1 MATIA
6 KGMITLSSVNDAF
19 SVSLNPNSCVIN
31 ADWDGSNPRLDNAY
45 TDIRVY
51 RGDVAV
57 EFSQPVILGYSN
69 NAVTASVTK
78 IDNQTWRIKFATIDT
93 SSLNGKVNL
102 KIVVGSEFATTVSF
116 GYTVV
121 RETSMLDWIL
131 DWEGREK
138 TEIAGEHII
147 TPKIFV
153 GKSENGGQLT
163 GTYIGPAFDGSG
175 RTGVFGYSAGVE
187 IFHLDNT
194 GGMIGGWQITTGGI
208 TTADGNLKI
217 LSEGSII
224 SVPGDTLAWELKKD
238 GSATFAKGNVKF
250 SANGDAEFTGK
261 ITSKSGSIG
270 GWNIT
275 QNQLY
280 SNRVIIDSNEG
291 IIGINA
297 SQYQQL
303 NAVTGDLAFPE
314 TPTGGVKMWYSSA
327 NDFGFAGWST
337 SKLVF
342 QLGSVNQIA
351 SWKFDDTSLWL
362 GTKNNTARQNTV
374 DANSITLG
382 TSGLRGQNWYID
394 TDGEISFVGGLIHFT
409 ANGGTICGWTLTA
422 DHLAAGKSAL
432 VSATGY
438 VGLYLS
444 HTALP
449 EAVSSYETH
458 IRQNGGIYL
467 TNGSAGP
474 YLRGNTSDGKM
485 VFQLCSSVSYIGGW
499 NFSNSCLFTG
509 AAPTDAGAFATQGN
523 ITLSPDGLR
532 GYKFRLEANGSGAI
546 AGGNISWNE
555 AGDITFVGTKMKW
568 AGTNT
573 TIIDAN
579 GIFTGKIS
587 ADNITAGTI
596 STASIKCE
604 GKWALNTDGSGY
616 LASQNIK
623 WKADG
628 ELTISGNITATT
640 GKIGAW
646 IIDSQK
652 RLASEDGQITL
663 DATYHQITLTTDE
676 VSSSSESQMSG
687 FYGFGSKITLSTSKG
702 TVTTA
707 LARTSYTDYAN
718 QTHSAPS
725 TGTSYIS
732 PQGIFANLAGI
743 QAAAGRL
750 GVYHRAAIVGLGYA
764 NFNKDTWEF
773 GQEMTAVTGVYG
785 RSSNSG
791 TAPAYGG
798 YFYNLKTCGLILNR
812 IFISDSSQATTQLS
826 SSDVFVFGICNK
838 GVSKTIYLPND
849 GIEGRIVM
857 VKQMGAGVVRVDTS
871 GGQTL
876 YDGNSENDYYDVPEG
891 YMGIFVFGIWNKGS
905 VTTQIWSV
913 NLIKF

>member
-57 EFSQPVILGYSN
+57 EFSQPAIFGYSN

-102 KIVVGSEFATTVSF
+102 KIVVGTEFATTVSF

-194 GGMIGGWQITTGGI
+194 GGMIGGWLITTGGI
-208 TTADGNLKI
+208 QTADGNLKI

-224 SVPGDTLAWELKKD
+224 SAPGGTLAWELKKD

-250 SANGDAEFTGK
+250 SANGDAEFAGK

-275 QNQLY
+275 HNQLN
-280 SNRVIIDSNEG
+280 SNRVIIDSKEG
-291 IIGINA
+291 FIGINA
-297 SQYQQL
+297 SPLQAL
-303 NAVTGDLAFPE
+303 DAFTGDLVFPDI
-314 TPTGGVKMWYSSA
+314 PDGGVKMWYYSA

-342 QLGSVNQIA
+342 QLGSINKIA
-351 SWKFDDTSLWL
+351 GWKFDDTSLWL
-362 GTKNNTARQNTV
+362 GAKNNTARQNTIN
-374 DANSITLG
+374 ANSITIG
-382 TSGLRGQNWYID
+382 TSGLRGKNWYID
-394 TDGEISFVGGLIHFT
+394 TDGEISFVNGLIHFT

-444 HTALP
+444 DTALP

-467 TNGSAGP
+467 TNGPAGP

-485 VFQLCSSVSYIGGW
+485 IFQLCSSVSYIGGW

-509 AAPTDAGAFATQGN
+509 ATPTDAGAFATQGN

-604 GKWALNTDGSGY
+604 DKWALNTNGSGY
-616 LASQNIK
+616 LAAGNISWASDGSGSLAGGK
-623 WKADG
+623 IAWQADG
-628 ELTISGNITATT
+628 ILRMTGWVQPTILEITDSNIHQYMIFTDSYSYFDISKTGCLIYIKANLSSQGEHANTIWLPSVPGYLFPDTNDGFNKTRTLLGATFSLYNFSTEEITFVSWDYTLKQADLRSWTVKPGHFVVLTCGMSTYTTSDSKEPLELIGWHGVT
-640 GKIGAW
+640 GKTW
-646 IIDSQK
+646 
-652 RLASEDGQITL
+652 
-663 DATYHQITLTTDE
+663 
-676 VSSSSESQMSG
+676 
-687 FYGFGSKITLSTSKG
+687 
-702 TVTTA
+702 
-707 LARTSYTDYAN
+707 
-718 QTHSAPS
+718 
-725 TGTSYIS
+725 IS
-732 PQGIFANLAGI
+732 PI
-743 QAAAGRL
+743 QL
-750 GVYHRAAIVGLGYA
+750 
-764 NFNKDTWEF
+764 
-773 GQEMTAVTGVYG
+773 
-785 RSSNSG
+785 
-791 TAPAYGG
+791 
-798 YFYNLKTCGLILNR
+798 
-812 IFISDSSQATTQLS
+812 
-826 SSDVFVFGICNK
+826 
-838 GVSKTIYLPND
+838 
-849 GIEGRIVM
+849 
-857 VKQMGAGVVRVDTS
+857 
-871 GGQTL
+871 
-876 YDGNSENDYYDVPEG
+876 
-891 YMGIFVFGIWNKGS
+891 
-905 VTTQIWSV
+905 
-913 NLIKF
+913 

>member
-102 KIVVGSEFATTVSF
+102 KIVVGTEFATTVSF

-131 DWEGREK
+131 DWEGRAK

-175 RTGVFGYSAGVE
+175 RIGAFGYSAGAE

-194 GGMIGGWQITTGGI
+194 GGMIGGWLITTGGI

-224 SVPGDTLAWELKKD
+224 SAPGGTLAWELKKD

-250 SANGDAEFTGK
+250 SANGDAEFAGK

-275 QNQLY
+275 EHQLTG
-280 SNRVIIDSNEG
+280 NRVIIDSEQG
-291 IIGINA
+291 FIGINA
-297 SQYQQL
+297 SQSQQV
-303 NAVTGDLAFPE
+303 NASTGELVFPE
-314 TPTGGVKMWYSSA
+314 TPSGGVKMWYSSA
-327 NDFGFAGWST
+327 NDFGFAGWSL
-337 SKLVF
+337 SNLVF
-342 QLGSVNQIA
+342 QLGSINQIA
-351 SWKFDDTSLWL
+351 GWKFDDTSLWL

-382 TSGLRGQNWYID
+382 TSGLRGHNWYID
-394 TDGEISFVGGLIHFT
+394 TDGEISFVNGLIHFT

-432 VSATGY
+432 VSATEY

-604 GKWALNTDGSGY
+604 DKWALNTNGSGY
-616 LASQNIK
+616 LASGNIS
-623 WKADG
+623 WAADG
-628 ELTISGNITATT
+628 SGSLAGGKIAWQADGILRMAGWVQPTILEITDSNIHQYMIFTDSWSYFDISKTGRLIYMKANLSSQGEDANTIWLPSVPGYLFPDTNDGFNETRTLLGATFSLYNFSTEEIAFVSFDYTLEQAELRTWIVKPGHFVVLTCGMTTYTPSDGKEPMELIGWHGVT
-640 GKIGAW
+640 GKAW
-646 IIDSQK
+646 I
-652 RLASEDGQITL
+652 
-663 DATYHQITLTTDE
+663 
-676 VSSSSESQMSG
+676 
-687 FYGFGSKITLSTSKG
+687 
-702 TVTTA
+702 
-707 LARTSYTDYAN
+707 
-718 QTHSAPS
+718 
-725 TGTSYIS
+725 S
-732 PQGIFANLAGI
+732 P
-743 QAAAGRL
+743 
-750 GVYHRAAIVGLGYA
+750 
-764 NFNKDTWEF
+764 
-773 GQEMTAVTGVYG
+773 
-785 RSSNSG
+785 
-791 TAPAYGG
+791 
-798 YFYNLKTCGLILNR
+798 YN
-812 IFISDSSQATTQLS
+812 
-826 SSDVFVFGICNK
+826 
-838 GVSKTIYLPND
+838 
-849 GIEGRIVM
+849 
-857 VKQMGAGVVRVDTS
+857 
-871 GGQTL
+871 
-876 YDGNSENDYYDVPEG
+876 
-891 YMGIFVFGIWNKGS
+891 
-905 VTTQIWSV
+905 
-913 NLIKF
+913 

>member
-102 KIVVGSEFATTVSF
+102 KIVVGTEFATTVSF

-131 DWEGREK
+131 DWEGRAK

-224 SVPGDTLAWELKKD
+224 SAPSGTLAWELKKD

-275 QNQLY
+275 QNQLN

-297 SQYQQL
+297 SQFQQL
-303 NAVTGDLAFPE
+303 NVITGDFVFPE
-314 TPTGGVKMWYSSA
+314 TPTDGVKMWYSSA

-351 SWKFDDTSLWL
+351 GWKFDDTSLWL
-362 GTKNNTARQNTV
+362 GAKNNTARQNTIN
-374 DANSITLG
+374 ANSITIG
-382 TSGLRGQNWYID
+382 TSGLRGKNWYID
-394 TDGEISFVGGLIHFT
+394 TDGEISFVNGLIHFT

-444 HTALP
+444 YTALP

-467 TNGSAGP
+467 TNGPAGP

-616 LASQNIK
+616 LAANNIS
-623 WKADG
+623 WLADG
-628 ELTISGNITATT
+628 TLSVKGHIEANSGVIGGFKITDSGIFSQETNYYTGDVKNGAFSMFSQGSSAFLCFHDDGRWAGIGLNCSPAAGTPTVARFESYYTDSIFPGWNTNIALYLRAENGGHNFAYLGKGNGVLNGFIAGVKLSKYVMTAANTIYQGFIKPSENNKWLLKATADDCGMQLPKVSEVRSAIGMGTNDAWAIEFEIFADIESKNFNIY
-640 GKIGAW
+640 GKYLRVIGDSPNQSMPWCHDGDPLLINQNGAR
-646 IIDSQK
+646 IDS
-652 RLASEDGQITL
+652 I
-663 DATYHQITLTTDE
+663 
-676 VSSSSESQMSG
+676 
-687 FYGFGSKITLSTSKG
+687 
-702 TVTTA
+702 A
-707 LARTSYTDYAN
+707 LAAGDSVRIMLIYDPEQTKSETSSATMNGKKVNVTWSYKYTA
-718 QTHSAPS
+718 
-725 TGTSYIS
+725 
-732 PQGIFANLAGI
+732 
-743 QAAAGRL
+743 
-750 GVYHRAAIVGLGYA
+750 
-764 NFNKDTWEF
+764 
-773 GQEMTAVTGVYG
+773 
-785 RSSNSG
+785 
-791 TAPAYGG
+791 
-798 YFYNLKTCGLILNR
+798 
-812 IFISDSSQATTQLS
+812 
-826 SSDVFVFGICNK
+826 
-838 GVSKTIYLPND
+838 
-849 GIEGRIVM
+849 RIVNNH
-857 VKQMGAGVVRVDTS
+857 A
-871 GGQTL
+871 
-876 YDGNSENDYYDVPEG
+876 
-891 YMGIFVFGIWNKGS
+891 
-905 VTTQIWSV
+905 
-913 NLIKF
+913 

>member
-93 SSLNGKVNL
+93 SSLNGKANL
-102 KIVVGSEFATTVSF
+102 KIVVGTEFATTISF

-131 DWEGREK
+131 DWEGRAK

-224 SVPGDTLAWELKKD
+224 SAPGGTLAWELKKD

-261 ITSKSGSIG
+261 ITSKSGAIG

-275 QNQLY
+275 QNQLN
-280 SNRVIIDSNEG
+280 SNRIIIDSKEG
-291 IIGINA
+291 FIGINA
-297 SQYQQL
+297 SPFQAL
-303 NAVTGDLAFPE
+303 DVVTGDLAFPD
-314 TPTGGVKMWYSSA
+314 TPDGGVKMWYSST
-327 NDFGFAGWST
+327 NDFGFAGWAT

-342 QLGSVNQIA
+342 QLGSINKIA
-351 SWKFDDTSLWL
+351 GWNFDDTSLWL
-362 GTKNNTARQNTV
+362 GAKNNTARQNTIN
-374 DANSITLG
+374 ANSITIG
-382 TSGLRGQNWYID
+382 TSGLRGKNWYID
-394 TDGEISFVGGLIHFT
+394 TDGEISFVNGLIHFT

-422 DHLAAGKSAL
+422 DHLAAEKSAL
-432 VSATGY
+432 VSATDY

-467 TNGSAGP
+467 ANGPAGP

-532 GYKFRLEANGSGAI
+532 GYKFRLEADGSGAI

-604 GKWALNTDGSGY
+604 GKWALGTDGSGY
-616 LASQNIK
+616 LAAQNIT
-623 WKADG
+623 WTSDGTLELYNIKAH
-628 ELTISGNITATT
+628 SGNI
-640 GKIGAW
+640 GGFKIAG
-646 IIDSQK
+646 S
-652 RLASEDGQITL
+652 
-663 DATYHQITLTTDE
+663 TLTNDGFDDDAAIIFRNDNCKVFGAMGGNTLPA
-676 VSSSSESQMSG
+676 SSGLRAVARFENEDSSGTWCQRNIALILSAKNGQWNHAFTGTGNGTLNGWIAG
-687 FYGFGSKITLSTSKG
+687 FKFDRFTLTADNTIYSNYVNLRKNNHWLCKSTASNTGVALPTLSEVQDALGCGSATPFCVELVILADIGSTNFYIYGRTDRKDSSDKQPWNTEQYPVFVHYNG
-702 TVTTA
+702 GRWERQA
-707 LARTSYTDYAN
+707 LAAGDCFSVWLIYDPDEIQKIDGYTCKYTARTIN
-718 QTHSAPS
+718 H
-725 TGTSYIS
+725 IS
-732 PQGIFANLAGI
+732 
-743 QAAAGRL
+743 
-750 GVYHRAAIVGLGYA
+750 
-764 NFNKDTWEF
+764 
-773 GQEMTAVTGVYG
+773 
-785 RSSNSG
+785 
-791 TAPAYGG
+791 
-798 YFYNLKTCGLILNR
+798 
-812 IFISDSSQATTQLS
+812 
-826 SSDVFVFGICNK
+826 
-838 GVSKTIYLPND
+838 
-849 GIEGRIVM
+849 
-857 VKQMGAGVVRVDTS
+857 
-871 GGQTL
+871 
-876 YDGNSENDYYDVPEG
+876 
-891 YMGIFVFGIWNKGS
+891 
-905 VTTQIWSV
+905 
-913 NLIKF
+913 

>member
-1 MATIA
+1 M
-6 KGMITLSSVNDAF
+6 SSVNDAF

-57 EFSQPVILGYSN
+57 EFSQPTILGYSN
-69 NAVTASVTK
+69 NAVTATVTK
-78 IDNQTWRIKFATIDT
+78 IGNQTWRIKFATIDT

-102 KIVVGSEFATTVSF
+102 KIVVGTEFAITVSF

-131 DWEGREK
+131 DWEGRAK

-163 GTYIGPAFDGSG
+163 GTYIGPAFDGSD
-175 RTGVFGYSAGVE
+175 RIGVFGYSAGVE

-224 SVPGDTLAWELKKD
+224 SAPGGTLAWELKKD
-238 GSATFAKGNVKF
+238 GSAIFANGNVKF
-250 SANGDAEFTGK
+250 SANGNAEFAGK
-261 ITSKSGSIG
+261 ITSKSGTIG

-275 QNQLY
+275 QNQLN
-280 SNRVIIDSNEG
+280 SNRVIIDSKEG
-291 IIGINA
+291 FIGVNA
-297 SQYQQL
+297 SSLQVL
-303 NAVTGDLAFPE
+303 DAITGDLVFPE
-314 TPTGGVKMWYSSA
+314 SPDGGVKMWYSSV

-342 QLGSVNQIA
+342 QLGSTNKIA
-351 SWKFDDTSLWL
+351 GWKFDDTSLWL
-362 GTKNNTARQNTV
+362 GVKNNTARQNTIN
-374 DANSITLG
+374 ANSITIG
-382 TSGLRGQNWYID
+382 TSGLRGKNWYID
-394 TDGEISFVGGLIHFT
+394 TDGEISFVNGLINFT
-409 ANGGTICGWTLTA
+409 ANGGTICGWTLTS
-422 DHLAAGKSAL
+422 DHLASEKSAL

-444 HTALP
+444 HSTLP

-467 TNGSAGP
+467 TNGPAGP
-474 YLRGNTSDGKM
+474 CLRGNTPNGKM
-485 VFQLCSSVSYIGGW
+485 VFQLCSNVSYIGGW

-509 AAPTDAGAFATQGN
+509 DAPTDAGSFATQYN

-546 AGGNISWNE
+546 AGGNISWDK

-573 TIIDAN
+573 TLIDAN

-604 GKWALNTDGSGY
+604 DRWALNTDGSGY
-616 LASQNIK
+616 LASSKISWGSDGVLSVTNCVLKDVQIIGSLASPFKDGHFSYNPSGEIITVKTLGLQNNNCVVIPGDEVTLYTNFK
-623 WKADG
+623 IPFTKDYNGFRAIIINHDWGGVKATGPIAATAPSGMYFHEDG
-628 ELTISGNITATT
+628 ESMTELIINAHEAVELIGVGEGDSFKGWLVLNRRIYGHPELSIGEGFSLKAMYMGVIKYDAETKVPRLKLQRKWNKNISTSSDNRSLTISYPTSLRGNITVQIPSGVFSSPDKYEVLLTACAN
-640 GKIGAW
+640 GV
-646 IIDSQK
+646 
-652 RLASEDGQITL
+652 DG
-663 DATYHQITLTTDE
+663 
-676 VSSSSESQMSG
+676 V
-687 FYGFGSKITLSTSKG
+687 
-702 TVTTA
+702 
-707 LARTSYTDYAN
+707 N
-718 QTHSAPS
+718 
-725 TGTSYIS
+725 
-732 PQGIFANLAGI
+732 
-743 QAAAGRL
+743 
-750 GVYHRAAIVGLGYA
+750 GYA
-764 NFNKDTWEF
+764 
-773 GQEMTAVTGVYG
+773 
-785 RSSNSG
+785 
-791 TAPAYGG
+791 
-798 YFYNLKTCGLILNR
+798 C
-812 IFISDSSQATTQLS
+812 
-826 SSDVFVFGICNK
+826 ICNK
-838 GVSKTIYLPND
+838 TANSFEIFTAD
-849 GIEGRIVM
+849 
-857 VKQMGAGVVRVDTS
+857 DTS
-871 GGQTL
+871 W
-876 YDGNSENDYYDVPEG
+876 NSIDVTFIIIGTWKME
-891 YMGIFVFGIWNKGS
+891 
-905 VTTQIWSV
+905 
-913 NLIKF
+913 

>member
-6 KGMITLSSVNDAF
+6 KSSITLVSISDAY
-19 SVSLNPNSCVIN
+19 SVSLQPSNITINTDYKGNNPELTNAKTTISLFCGNEQVAISQCNVIASSVDA
-31 ADWDGSNPRLDNAY
+31 ADKGCTLIKSGQSYILTITGVEKQLSGWRDIEVYTEANQRFEARFAY
-45 TDIRVY
+45 TI
-51 RGDVAV
+51 
-57 EFSQPVILGYSN
+57 
-69 NAVTASVTK
+69 
-78 IDNQTWRIKFATIDT
+78 
-93 SSLNGKVNL
+93 
-102 KIVVGSEFATTVSF
+102 
-116 GYTVV
+116 V

-131 DWEGREK
+131 DWEGRAK

-194 GGMIGGWQITTGGI
+194 GGMIGGWQITTDGI
-208 TTADGNLKI
+208 TTVDGNLKI

-224 SVPGDTLAWELKKD
+224 SAPGGTLAWELKKD
-238 GSATFAKGNVKF
+238 GSATFAKENVKF

-270 GWNIT
+270 GWKIT
-275 QNQLY
+275 QNQLN

-297 SQYQQL
+297 SQFQQL
-303 NAVTGDLAFPE
+303 NAITGDLVFPE

-351 SWKFDDTSLWL
+351 GWKFDDTSLWL

-374 DANSITLG
+374 DANSVTIG
-382 TSGLRGQNWYID
+382 TSGLRGKNWYID
-394 TDGEISFVGGLIHFT
+394 TDGEISFVNGLIHFT

-444 HTALP
+444 HTDLP
-449 EAVSSYETH
+449 EAVSSYEKH

-467 TNGSAGP
+467 TNGPAGP
-474 YLRGNTSDGKM
+474 YLRGNTYDGKM
-485 VFQLCSSVSYIGGW
+485 AFQLCSSVSYIGGW

-555 AGDITFVGTKMKW
+555 TGDITFVGTKMKW
-568 AGTNT
+568 TGTNT

-587 ADNITAGTI
+587 ASNIVVG
-596 STASIKCE
+596 SITTDWIKNGE
-604 GKWALNTDGSGY
+604 KWGLLVDGSGY
-616 LASQNIK
+616 LAAKNIIWDK
-623 WKADG
+623 D
-628 ELTISGNITATT
+628 GNINVKGSFSQDIHYAYKCDAT
-640 GKIGAW
+640 IVSRSS
-646 IIDSQK
+646 DSGLEEAVVLKLQNQ
-652 RLASEDGQITL
+652 LYIATNAL
-663 DATYHQITLTTDE
+663 DAADSGYRQNGE
-676 VSSSSESQMSG
+676 VNDWP
-687 FYGFGSKITLSTSKG
+687 Y
-702 TVTTA
+702 
-707 LARTSYTDYAN
+707 
-718 QTHSAPS
+718 
-725 TGTSYIS
+725 
-732 PQGIFANLAGI
+732 
-743 QAAAGRL
+743 
-750 GVYHRAAIVGLGYA
+750 
-764 NFNKDTWEF
+764 
-773 GQEMTAVTGVYG
+773 
-785 RSSNSG
+785 
-791 TAPAYGG
+791 
-798 YFYNLKTCGLILNR
+798 
-812 IFISDSSQATTQLS
+812 QLS
-826 SSDVFVFGICNK
+826 DLNYY
-838 GVSKTIYLPND
+838 TIILPND
-849 GIEGRIVM
+849 PKFIGKEIKIYDCNYGPFSRQLMGWCNTTIKVESDMSLITKALYEGSFSKENLWKSITIRGGYASFVCIPTRGGGCMWICVDFYGALCQGID
-857 VKQMGAGVVRVDTS
+857 A
-871 GGQTL
+871 
-876 YDGNSENDYYDVPEG
+876 
-891 YMGIFVFGIWNKGS
+891 KG
-905 VTTQIWSV
+905 TEHFDLLQ
-913 NLIKF
+913 

>member
-224 SVPGDTLAWELKKD
+224 SAPGGTLAWELKKD

-250 SANGDAEFTGK
+250 SANGDAEFAGK
-261 ITSKSGSIG
+261 ITSKSGAIG

-275 QNQLY
+275 HNQLN
-280 SNRVIIDSNEG
+280 SNRVIIDSKEG
-291 IIGINA
+291 FIGINA
-297 SQYQQL
+297 SPLQAL
-303 NAVTGDLAFPE
+303 DVFTGDLVFPDI
-314 TPTGGVKMWYSSA
+314 PDGGVKMWYSSA
-327 NDFGFAGWST
+327 NDFGFAGWSS

-342 QLGSVNQIA
+342 QLGSINQIA
-351 SWKFDDTSLWL
+351 GWKFDDTSLWL
-362 GTKNNTARQNTV
+362 GIKNNTARQNTV
-374 DANSITLG
+374 NANSITLG
-382 TSGLRGQNWYID
+382 TSGLRGKNWYID

-409 ANGGTICGWTLTA
+409 ANGGTICGWTLTS
-422 DHLAAGKSAL
+422 DHLAANKSAL
-432 VSATGY
+432 VSASGY

-444 HTALP
+444 SKALP

-467 TNGSAGP
+467 NNGPVGP
-474 YLRGNTSDGKM
+474 YLRGNTTDGKM
-485 VFQLCSSVSYIGGW
+485 IFQLCSGVSYIGGW

-509 AAPTDAGAFATQGN
+509 AAPADVGSFATQDN

-616 LASQNIK
+616 LASNHIS
-623 WKADG
+623 WLADG
-628 ELTISGNITATT
+628 TLSVKGHIEANSGVIGGFKITDSGIFSQETNYYTGDVKNGAFSMFSQGSLAYLCFHDDGRWAGIGLNCSPAAGTPTVACFESYYTDSIFPGWNTNIALYLRAENAGHNFAYLGKGNGVLNGFIAGIKLSKYVMTAANTIYQGFIKPSENNKWLLKATADDCGMQLPEVGEVRNAIGMDTNDAWAIEFEIFADIESKKFNIYGKYLRVIGNSPNQTIPWFHD
-640 GKIGAW
+640 GDPILINQNGAR
-646 IIDSQK
+646 IDSIA
-652 RLASEDGQITL
+652 LAAGDSVRIMLIYDPDQTKTETGSITRNGKK
-663 DATYHQITLTTDE
+663 E
-676 VSSSSESQMSG
+676 
-687 FYGFGSKITLSTSKG
+687 
-702 TVTTA
+702 TVTWSYKYTA
-707 LARTSYTDYAN
+707 
-718 QTHSAPS
+718 
-725 TGTSYIS
+725 
-732 PQGIFANLAGI
+732 
-743 QAAAGRL
+743 
-750 GVYHRAAIVGLGYA
+750 
-764 NFNKDTWEF
+764 
-773 GQEMTAVTGVYG
+773 
-785 RSSNSG
+785 
-791 TAPAYGG
+791 
-798 YFYNLKTCGLILNR
+798 
-812 IFISDSSQATTQLS
+812 
-826 SSDVFVFGICNK
+826 
-838 GVSKTIYLPND
+838 
-849 GIEGRIVM
+849 RIVNNH
-857 VKQMGAGVVRVDTS
+857 A
-871 GGQTL
+871 
-876 YDGNSENDYYDVPEG
+876 
-891 YMGIFVFGIWNKGS
+891 
-905 VTTQIWSV
+905 
-913 NLIKF
+913 